1 MRETSEADDLRTRG
15 AAASTRVDYLPLWG
29 VVGVFFPFVLLF
41 REAPRMTEL
50 TRNYESGRGGRAV
63 PGEAGAGPGLSP
75 PLGGAVVRRHG
86 RSCRRRGGKRT
97 TPPVEPRG
105 ERGEN
110 KLFAD
115 WLSFPAPANQMRR

>member
-29 VVGVFFPFVLLF
+29 LLGFFSPLF
-41 REAPRMTEL
+41 CCLERLPRLTEL

-115 WLSFPAPANQMRR
+115 WLSFLAPANQMRR

>member
-15 AAASTRVDYLPLWG
+15 AAASTPVDYLPLWG
-29 VVGVFFPFVLLF
+29 LFGFFSPLF
-41 REAPRMTEL
+41 CCLETLPRLREL

-86 RSCRRRGGKRT
+86 RSCGRRGGKRT

-110 KLFAD
+110 KLFVD
-115 WLSFPAPANQMRR
+115 WLCFPAPANQMRR